1 MTSLPGYELDAFI
14 IKEQQLTQEPGVLQS
29 LILAWKKEG
38 KKKSQEILWN
48 SIFSGTPIHLLT
60 LPKRA

>member
-38 KKKSQEILWN
+38 KKKSQEIL
-48 SIFSGTPIHLLT
+48 
-60 LPKRA
+60 

>member
-29 LILAWKKEG
+29 LILASKKEG
-38 KKKSQEILWN
+38 KKKSQEIL
-48 SIFSGTPIHLLT
+48 
-60 LPKRA
+60 